1 MKTLE
6 KIASMNANN
15 IEKKQM
21 EELFGGLQV
30 GGVGVAYTLDTITCT
45 PNGNKNDPNDDPNVP
60 EVSGVSI
67 GVQGNAYN

>member
-21 EELFGGLQV
+21 DELFGG
-30 GGVGVAYTLDTITCT
+30 VASQTASQPCTLETITCT
-45 PNGNKNDPNDDPNVP
+45 PNGNKNDGDDSW
-60 EVSGVSI
+60 EGECGVSVATA
-67 GVQGNAYN
+67 GTEAYK

>member
-21 EELFGGLQV
+21 DELFGGV
-30 GGVGVAYTLDTITCT
+30 GSQECTYTLKTVTCT
-45 PNGNKNDPNDDPNVP
+45 PEGNKMDPDDDPSVP
-60 EVSGVSI
+60 ESCVGVN
-67 GVQGNAYN
+67 VQVEDY